1 MKEYEC
7 GSIFDRL
14 NTMKNLIKN
23 KKRIYLYGNR
33 NTGKKFIVEQLE
45 FFMMDNN
52 YDDTNIIISRT
63 KPPNPTGNHAIV
75 HFIGSYNKDKN
86 NYSQ

>member
-7 GSIFDRL
+7 KSIFERL
-14 NTMKNLIKN
+14 STMKGLIKN
-23 KKRIYLYGNR
+23 KKRIYLYGDA

-63 KPPNPTGNHAIV
+63 KPLNPTGNHAIV
-75 HFIGSYNKDKN
+75 HFIGTYNRSQN
-86 NYSQ
+86 NYS